1 MRHVHV
7 TKGRAAVP
15 VIDELTVFWI
25 AGLVGVAFYLGSYAG
40 LQSGLLSGAGYPY
53 TILNLIAS
61 SLVLVSLMS
70 EWSLSSAL
78 IQVSWIA
85 ISLIGLTRLYI
96 RHRMLRFT
104 QEEQDL
110 VASCFATMP
119 RLAARR
125 VLDMG
130 VWLDAPQGYGLTE
143 EGMPV
148 ESFYFVVA
156 GGADVQVG
164 GLKIAEVGAGSTVGE
179 MGCLSHAAASACVQL
194 NRPSRLF
201 RIRSDD
207 LARIVRRD
215 AELKPHLEYAF
226 AHATRQKLVD
236 TNAALRAALH
246 RSETPFAPPQA
257 QAGAPRLE
265 PSG

>member
-1 MRHVHV
+1 MPLMDQM
-7 TKGRAAVP
+7 T
-15 VIDELTVFWI
+15 LFWA

-40 LQSGLLSGAGYPY
+40 LQSGLLSGAGYVY

-61 SLVLVSLMS
+61 SLVLVSLMA
-70 EWSLSSAL
+70 EWSMSSAL

-85 ISLIGLTRLYI
+85 ISVVGLTRLYV
-96 RHRMLRFT
+96 RNRMLRFT
-104 QEEQDL
+104 EEEQRL
-110 VASCFATMP
+110 VNACFATMP

-125 VLDMG
+125 VLDRG
-130 VWLDAPQGYGLTE
+130 VWLDIPEGYTLTR

-148 ESFYFVVA
+148 ENFYFVVQ
-156 GGADVQVG
+156 GGADVHVG
-164 GLKIAEVGAGSTVGE
+164 GLKIAEVGASSTVGE
-179 MGCLSHAAASACVQL
+179 MGCLSHAAASACVHVNQ
-194 NRPSRLF
+194 PSRLF

-207 LARIVRRD
+207 LALLVRRD

-246 RSETPFAPPQA
+246 RSPNPFQPDPQPRVA
-257 QAGAPRLE
+257 ALKGAR
-265 PSG
+265 